1 MVEGNRFLVGQID
14 PQHGHRH
21 QARFLDHKI
30 RDGERAQSTGKKKN
44 AVQMIGNPELLND
57 QSQEPA
63 DHRSKDATDQG
74 GKHQDAGGRH
84 DLLIRVTGMKHGFKN
99 QHCQDGADGV
109 DNDAFPFH
117 DRSDV
122 PRGTNVADHRCDDGR
137 TCDHKDRS
145 KKDG

>member
-1 MVEGNRFLVGQID
+1 
-14 PQHGHRH
+14 
-21 QARFLDHKI
+21 
-30 RDGERAQSTGKKKN
+30 
-44 AVQMIGNPELLND
+44 MIGNPELLND